1 VHTDSKKPFKISV
14 NALQTLSFV
23 LLVPILAI
31 FIFSVYQMRSASKSL
46 DDIPLRLK
54 QSSAVLAIFERQMGS
69 LDTLEENLKRSSE
82 RHSDLL
88 RVVNVRMLSSFNV
101 DGLDSWR
108 SKAGLYRAQLKQDL
122 GHLQKFNTESNLELN
137 KLALSLKNLLLQE
150 DSQWLSLQ
158 QFLEKQIDKAIN
170 SEDMELYFED
180 FLKEFLHTIRA
191 LSAYQNLINDSEK
204 KLQTLTNS
212 EFLKYKGIETEAER
226 FENTSQHYLILMI
239 VSLVLTVVA
248 SCGVMGLRIRR
259 GIRRERR
266 SRERRKSVRGVE
278 YERRSADRS

>member
-259 GIRRERR
+259 ERR

-278 YERRSADRS
+278 YERRSAGRS

>member
-1 VHTDSKKPFKISV
+1 M
-14 NALQTLSFV
+14 NGLQTLSFV
-23 LLVPILAI
+23 LLLPILAI
-31 FIFSVYQMRSASKSL
+31 FIYSVYQMRSASKSI

-54 QSSAVLAIFERQMGS
+54 QSSAALAIFKRQMDS
-69 LDTLEENLKRSSE
+69 LNNLEENLKRSSE

-88 RVVNVRMLSSFNV
+88 RVVNVRMLSSFNT

-122 GHLQKFNTESNLELN
+122 DHLQKFNAESNLELN

-158 QFLEKQIDKAIN
+158 QFLEKQIDKAI
-170 SEDMELYFED
+170 SPEDMELYFED

-204 KLQTLTNS
+204 NLQTLTNR

-226 FENTSQHYLILMI
+226 FENTSQHYLILII
-239 VSLVLTVVA
+239 VSLVLAVVA
-248 SCGVMGLRIRR
+248 SCGVMGLR
-259 GIRRERR
+259 IRRERR

-278 YERRSADRS
+278 YERRRVDRS

>member
-1 VHTDSKKPFKISV
+1 VPTDSKKPFKISV
-14 NALQTLSFV
+14 NGLQTLSFV
-23 LLVPILAI
+23 LLLPILAI
-31 FIFSVYQMRSASKSL
+31 FIYSVYQMRSASKSI
-46 DDIPLRLK
+46 DNIPLRLK
-54 QSSAVLAIFERQMGS
+54 QSSAVLAIFERQMDS

-88 RVVNVRMLSSFNV
+88 RVVNVRMLSSFNA

-122 GHLQKFNTESNLELN
+122 GHLQQFNTESNIQIN

-158 QFLEKQIDKAIN
+158 QFLEKQIDKTIN

-204 KLQTLTNS
+204 NLQALTNR
-212 EFLKYKGIETEAER
+212 EYLKFKRIETESER
-226 FENTSQHYLILMI
+226 YKNTSQHYLILII
-239 VSLVLTVVA
+239 VSFVLAVVA
-248 SCGVMGLRIRR
+248 SCGVMGLR
-259 GIRRERR
+259 IRRERR

-278 YERRSADRS
+278 YERRRVDRS

>member
-1 VHTDSKKPFKISV
+1 M
-14 NALQTLSFV
+14 NGLQTLSFV

-31 FIFSVYQMRSASKSL
+31 FIYSVYQMRSASKSL

-54 QSSAVLAIFERQMGS
+54 QSSAALAIFKRQTDS
-69 LDTLEENLKRSSE
+69 LNNLEENLKRSSE

-88 RVVNVRMLSSFNV
+88 RVVNVRMLSSFNT

-122 GHLQKFNTESNLELN
+122 DHLQKFNAESNLELN

-158 QFLEKQIDKAIN
+158 QFLEKQINKAIN

-259 GIRRERR
+259 ERR

-278 YERRSADRS
+278 YERRSAGRS

>member
-1 VHTDSKKPFKISV
+1 V
-14 NALQTLSFV
+14 NGLQTLSFV

-31 FIFSVYQMRSASKSL
+31 FIYSVYQMRSASKSL

-54 QSSAVLAIFERQMGS
+54 QSSAALAIFKRQTDS
-69 LDTLEENLKRSSE
+69 LNNLEENLKRSSE

-88 RVVNVRMLSSFNV
+88 RVVNVRMLSSFNT

-122 GHLQKFNTESNLELN
+122 DHLQKFNAESNLELN

-158 QFLEKQIDKAIN
+158 QFLEKQINKAIN

-204 KLQTLTNS
+204 SLQTLTNR

-259 GIRRERR
+259 ERR

-278 YERRSADRS
+278 YERRSAGRS

>member
-1 VHTDSKKPFKISV
+1 MHKDSKKPFKISV
-14 NALQTLSFV
+14 NGLQTLSFV

-31 FIFSVYQMRSASKSL
+31 LIFSVYQMRSASKSL

-54 QSSAVLAIFERQMGS
+54 QSSAALAIFKRQMDS
-69 LDTLEENLKRSSE
+69 LNNLEENLKRSSE

-88 RVVNVRMLSSFNV
+88 RVVNVRMLSSFNT

-122 GHLQKFNTESNLELN
+122 DHLQKFNAESNLELN

-150 DSQWLSLQ
+150 DSQWFSLQ
-158 QFLEKQIDKAIN
+158 QFLEKQIDKTIN

-204 KLQTLTNS
+204 KLQTLTNR

-226 FENTSQHYLILMI
+226 FENTLQHYLILMI
-239 VSLVLTVVA
+239 VSLVLAAGA
-248 SCGVMGLRIRR
+248 SCGAMGLRLRK
-259 GIRRERR
+259 ERR

-278 YERRSADRS
+278 YERRRVDRP

>member
-1 VHTDSKKPFKISV
+1 M
-14 NALQTLSFV
+14 NGLQTLSFV

-31 FIFSVYQMRSASKSL
+31 FVFSLYQMRSASKSI
-46 DDIPLRLK
+46 DNIPLRLK
-54 QSSAVLAIFERQMGS
+54 QSSAALAVFERQMNS
-69 LDTLEENLKRSSE
+69 LDNLEENFKRSSE

-88 RVVNVRMLSSFNV
+88 TVVNVRMLSSFNP

-108 SKAGLYRAQLKQDL
+108 SKTGLYRAQLKQDL
-122 GHLQKFNTESNLELN
+122 DRLQQFNAESNLELN

-204 KLQTLTNS
+204 SLQTLTNR

-226 FENTSQHYLILMI
+226 FENTSQHYLILII
-239 VSLVLTVVA
+239 VSLVLAVVA
-248 SCGVMGLRIRR
+248 SCGVMGLR
-259 GIRRERR
+259 IRRERR
-266 SRERRKSVRGVE
+266 SRERRKSVRGVD
-278 YERRSADRS
+278 YERRRVDRS